1 MKALFAVARRACVGA
16 LAAFACNCAFAAGAV
31 DPERLAEARALLDVL
46 QFERQIDAMSAS
58 MAGAMARQFG
68 QGGAA
73 NPRVAQINMEEAMS
87 AMKEQARAPGGLVD
101 SMAEAYASQFTIDEL
116 RQIREFYLS
125 PAGKRMLQA
134 SPEIMKQVFPQMMK
148 SSRALAPRV
157 CAKVKARLIAEKNA
171 AGDTMTCPAAP

>member
-1 MKALFAVARRACVGA
+1 MKTLFAVARRACAGGLVV
-16 LAAFACNCAFAAGAV
+16 FACNCAFAADGV
-31 DPERLAEARALLDVL
+31 DPERLAEARALLGAL

-58 MAGAMARQFG
+58 MAGAMARQFT

-73 NPRVAQINMEEAMS
+73 NQRVAQIGMEEAMS

-101 SMAEAYASQFTIDEL
+101 SMAEAYASQFTFDEL

-125 PAGKRMLQA
+125 PAGQRLLQA

-148 SSRALAPRV
+148 ASRAQAPRV
-157 CAKVKARLIAEKNA
+157 CAKVKARLIAEKIA
-171 AGDTMTCPAAP
+171 AGDTMTCAAAP